1 MKLVVVVVDRAR
13 QEEALEVLERA
24 GVEGFS
30 LVGGVHGRGETG
42 GHFGTRAFPGDNT
55 MIWTVVPADRLPR
68 VRDGLAALQGVVRA
82 GEGLMAFSADAE
94 RLV

>member
-1 MKLVVVVVDRAR
+1 MKLVVLVVDRAR
-13 QEEALEVLERA
+13 QAEALEVLQHA

-30 LVGGVHGRGETG
+30 LLAGVHGRGETG

-68 VRDGLAALQGVVRA
+68 VRDGLAVLQGVVQS
-82 GEGLMAFSADAE
+82 GEGLMAFSADAD